1 MMKLENQVAIITGAG
16 SGIGRAIALRFA
28 REGADIVIVYSRN
41 DANAHESAKLIE
53 TIGRRALV
61 CKADASI
68 PEAIAQ
74 VVDQTVQT
82 FGRIDCMVNNAGT
95 WVVAPVFEMT
105 EEMWNKAINVDLK
118 ATFVCSQ
125 AVARYWRAAKRG
137 GRIINIGSVHGT
149 RSWQGLTGYAS
160 AKTGLIGLTRVLALE
175 LAPYQINVN
184 LVSPGAIA
192 VGANRDRS
200 LDPEYALLVKQEV
213 PLGRM
218 GEGEEVANL
227 VLFLASDESNYIT
240 GADIVIDGGLL
251 LRPFCV

>member
-1 MMKLENQVAIITGAG
+1 MKLENQVAIITGAG

-28 REGADIVIVYSRN
+28 REGANIVIVYSSN
-41 DANAHESAKLIE
+41 DANAKESAQLVE
-53 TIGRRALV
+53 ALEHRALV

-68 PEAIAQ
+68 PQAMAE
-74 VVDQTVQT
+74 VVDQAVQT
-82 FGRIDCMVNNAGT
+82 FGRIDCLVNNAGT
-95 WVVAPVFEMT
+95 WLVAPIFDMT
-105 EEMWNKAINVDLK
+105 EEMWNNALNVDLK

-175 LAPYQINVN
+175 LAPYQVNVN

-192 VGANRDRS
+192 VGANREKN

-227 VLFLASDESNYIT
+227 ALFLASDESNYIT

-251 LRPFCV
+251 LRPFSI

>member
-1 MMKLENQVAIITGAG
+1 MKLENQVAIITGAG

-41 DANAHESAKLIE
+41 DANAKESAGLIE
-53 TIGRRALV
+53 GLGHRALV

-68 PEAIAQ
+68 PEAMAE

-82 FGRIDCMVNNAGT
+82 FGRIDCLVNNAGT
-95 WVVAPVFEMT
+95 WLVAPIFDMT
-105 EEMWNKAINVDLK
+105 EDMWNNALNVDLK

-125 AVARYWRAAKRG
+125 AVARYWRTAERG

-160 AKTGLIGLTRVLALE
+160 AKSGLIGLTRVLALE
-175 LAPYQINVN
+175 LAPYHVNVN

-192 VGANRDRS
+192 VGANYEKN
-200 LDPEYALLVKQEV
+200 LDPEYARLVQQEV

-218 GEGEEVANL
+218 GEGKEVANL
-227 VLFLASDESNYIT
+227 VLFLAGDESDYIT

-251 LRPFCV
+251 LRPFGV